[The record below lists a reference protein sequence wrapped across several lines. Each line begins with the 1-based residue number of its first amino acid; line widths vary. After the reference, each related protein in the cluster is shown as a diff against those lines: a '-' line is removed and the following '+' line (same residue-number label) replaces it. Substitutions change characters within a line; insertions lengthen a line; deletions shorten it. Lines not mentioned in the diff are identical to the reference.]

1 MKMAT
6 IHRTYQKD
14 CTIGILN
21 FGDYRCFT
29 LELPQNGNQQNI
41 SCIPDGQYVCRK
53 IKSPSLGDCIE
64 VLEVTGREYIR
75 IHKGNFTSQIQ
86 GCILVGEGLS
96 DINGDLIIDI
106 TKSKIAFDKLMAAT
120 PDLFKLAI
128 L

>member
-1 MKMAT
+1 
-6 IHRTYQKD
+6 
-14 CTIGILN
+14 
-21 FGDYRCFT
+21 
-29 LELPQNGNQQNI
+29 
-41 SCIPDGQYVCRK
+41 
-53 IKSPSLGDCIE
+53 